1 MRRQI
6 STGYRKCSNRDQG
19 VEDVA
24 EETTM
29 SRLDMLKDPLIRQVM
44 KADGVRVSE
53 LSALMTK
60 VAARLDGGDAGRRQ
74 PEVYS
79 MDEIESRS
87 DPRFEPSS
95 RLLRMECSW
104 TMH

>member
-1 MRRQI
+1 
-6 STGYRKCSNRDQG
+6 
-19 VEDVA
+19 
-24 EETTM
+24 M
-29 SRLDMLKDPLIRQVM
+29 SRLDILKDPLIRQVM

-53 LSALMTK
+53 LSALMTR
-60 VAARLDGGDAGRRQ
+60 VAAQLGGEEPERPQ
-74 PEVYS
+74 PEVYH
-79 MDEIESRS
+79 MDEIECRS